1 MRGYKMKR
9 AFDDIIKSIKMSLST
24 YDYFVDFK
32 KVFDNVNHVELKLNT
47 MNYLIGKEDFDKAFN
62 ELVKEQPSIV
72 TVIPVLLAVRENN
85 IQVLDE
91 VMKTYNFNH
100 YDPATNYIEF
110 IRKTGLINLFY
121 DKKIKNLVDYVIGV
135 EVGLDTNG
143 RKNRSGKMMSQ
154 VVFNS
159 LKQIDD
165 IKIIEEANFS
175 KIKSLFNKDISKLL
189 KDVKSNKRFDFV
201 VMNKHDHLFLIETNY
216 YGSSGSKLNETAR
229 SYTKLAQDLKNTQNI
244 SFIWITDGKGWLS
257 TKKNLLEAYNE
268 IQHLYTIYDLEQKTL
283 NKIINP

>member
-1 MRGYKMKR
+1 MKR

-72 TVIPVLLAVRENN
+72 TVIPVLLAIRENN

-229 SYTKLAQDLKNTQNI
+229 SYTKLSQDLKNTQNI

-283 NKIINP
+283 SKIINP

>member
-1 MRGYKMKR
+1 MKR
-9 AFDDIIKSIKMSLST
+9 AFDDIIKSIKISLST

-72 TVIPVLLAVRENN
+72 TVIPVLLAIRENN

-121 DKKIKNLVDYVIGV
+121 DKRIKNLVDYVTGV

-143 RKNRSGKMMSQ
+143 RKNRSGKMMSE
-154 VVFNS
+154 VVFNN

>member
-1 MRGYKMKR
+1 MKR

-175 KIKSLFNKDISKLL
+175 KIKSLFNMDISKLL

-283 NKIINP
+283 SKIINP